1 MTAGID
7 IDRLTVQVIMRQAPK
22 GRLIGWS
29 PESVRAVIEDTVELT
44 RHGIEADESQR
55 VGGPGRRGYPAI
67 GRRDDRGD
75 SRELDG
81 NSRTSTGV
89 GGDARGLRNH
99 NARYLASLEGCRA
112 PANNMAGRAMMRR
125 TGMRASAVLTVAA
138 LVALWA
144 LAGCAS
150 PQDIAAAKA
159 AAEKRAQPE
168 IDATISLLVEGL
180 CNMRVSTMNRQL
192 DTDDKALGA
201 SLLCPELQ
209 ELVDKINAARQPALT
224 DPGP

>member
-1 MTAGID
+1 
-7 IDRLTVQVIMRQAPK
+7 
-22 GRLIGWS
+22 
-29 PESVRAVIEDTVELT
+29 
-44 RHGIEADESQR
+44 
-55 VGGPGRRGYPAI
+55 
-67 GRRDDRGD
+67 
-75 SRELDG
+75 
-81 NSRTSTGV
+81 
-89 GGDARGLRNH
+89 
-99 NARYLASLEGCRA
+99 
-112 PANNMAGRAMMRR
+112 MRR